1 MRVLERPIQLNKD
14 AECLVVAVE
23 LHALQHC
30 YSNDDS
36 YLNAQ
41 ILVNI
46 LPIKTVG
53 ATVADCR
60 YERSVDRPLGHA
72 VVKVQ
77 EL

>member
-1 MRVLERPIQLNKD
+1 MPSGSCIFTR
-14 AECLVVAVE
+14 LVTAMLRQYDE
-23 LHALQHC
+23 
-30 YSNDDS
+30 S

-41 ILVNI
+41 ILVDI

-53 ATVADCR
+53 VTVADCR